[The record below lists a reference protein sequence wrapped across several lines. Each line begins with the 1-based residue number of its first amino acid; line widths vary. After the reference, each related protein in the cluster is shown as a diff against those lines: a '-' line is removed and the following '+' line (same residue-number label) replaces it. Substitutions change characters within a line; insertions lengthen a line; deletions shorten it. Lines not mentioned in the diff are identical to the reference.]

1 MTTIGQQQGLREF
14 TAVVESGGF
23 TAAAAALNVSTSF
36 VSRQVRRLEARLG
49 ARLLNRTTRSVTLT
63 DLGRTY
69 YERSREILDQLDS
82 LESDMADLQQTPR
95 GLVRVT
101 AAGVYAERYVAPA
114 LAEFTER
121 YPDVRIE
128 LDTRMRVVDIVAEGF
143 DLAVRTSA
151 LDDSSLVARKVRDR
165 RMIVAGSPS
174 YFAKHGRPKTPDD
187 LRRHNCLR
195 LGTMDW
201 RFAWP
206 DAVRT
211 VRVRGSWSSDNG
223 RALVAAAVRGRGLV
237 RLTDYYMDAE
247 LARGELEIVL
257 ADFEPSD
264 TATWLVYPDRQY
276 LPTRVRYLLD
286 FLAERLKDAGLA

>member
-1 MTTIGQQQGLREF
+1 
-14 TAVVESGGF
+14 
-23 TAAAAALNVSTSF
+23 
-36 VSRQVRRLEARLG
+36 
-49 ARLLNRTTRSVTLT
+49 
-63 DLGRTY
+63 
-69 YERSREILDQLDS
+69 
-82 LESDMADLQQTPR
+82 MADLQQTPR

-165 RMIVAGSPS
+165 RMIVAGSPG

-206 DAVRT
+206 DAIRS
-211 VRVRGSWSSDNG
+211 VRVRGGWSSDNG

-247 LARGELEIVL
+247 LARGELETVL
-257 ADFEPSD
+257 EDYEPKD

>member
-286 FLAERLKDAGLA
+286 FLAERLKDAGIA

>member
-1 MTTIGQQQGLREF
+1 MTTITHQQGLREF

-23 TAAAAALNVSTSF
+23 TAAADTLSVSTSF
-36 VSRQVRRLEARLG
+36 VSRQVQRLEARLG
-49 ARLLNRTTRSVTLT
+49 TRLLNRTTRSVTLT

-69 YERSREILDQLDS
+69 YERSREILDQLES
-82 LESDMADLQQTPR
+82 LESDMADLQQRPR

-114 LAEFTER
+114 LAEFAQR
-121 YPDVRIE
+121 YPDVRID
-128 LDTRMRVVDIVAEGF
+128 LDTRMRVVDIIAEGF
-143 DLAVRTSA
+143 DLAVRLSA

-165 RMIVAGSPS
+165 RMIVAGSPG
-174 YFAKHGRPKTPDD
+174 YFVTHGRPKTPDD
-187 LRRHNCLR
+187 LRSHNCLR
-195 LGTMDW
+195 LGGMDW

-206 DAVRT
+206 DAVRS
-211 VRVRGSWSSDNG
+211 VRVRGTWSSDNG
-223 RALVAAAVRGRGLV
+223 RALVTAAVRGLGLV

-247 LARGELEIVL
+247 LARGELETVL
-257 ADFEPSD
+257 EDYEPKD